1 MKSNL
6 LTIVMLCLMFSLN
19 VAAQGTT
26 YSGNLIFNTQSD
38 LDSFPNHYINVT
50 GNLYIQNSDI
60 TDLSSLANIQSVGGD
75 ILISG
80 NNDLESIDGLN
91 NLLAIGDDL
100 TISSNASLV
109 SISGFNSLTTI
120 SGYCNIQF
128 NSSLA
133 TITGFMQLNTIQD
146 YFRLYFNEQL
156 NEISGFKSLSYLGDD
171 VDIFRCS
178 SIASFEMFSG
188 VTSIAGSFSLDD
200 NNVVTSLDGFENLTV
215 VGDYLTLENLSK
227 VENFDALSNLT
238 SIGSGI
244 TIANNSALQNVN
256 GLENI
261 SFVNSPTINIRFN
274 KMLDS
279 LTPLSFLSGQ
289 VRNLIIQ
296 SNDKITDFTA
306 FSGIT
311 NIQYRLAISE
321 KGISSLTGF
330 ENITYIG
337 DDLEISSCDKLITT
351 SALNN
356 LTILGGDVT
365 IRFNKKLTDISLLSN
380 LTIATGDVEFLGNDQ
395 LADFTPLSN
404 VTSVSGELY
413 IRDNANTS
421 LAGFENLTSVGSDL
435 TILVNRNLENIE
447 ALSNLQSVGRR
458 LRIISNNELIS
469 LNGLDSLIN
478 VANNVEIYDNEKL
491 ENINALVNLQNVGG
505 SFSIYDNEALDECCI
520 LMNFI
525 NSTDIIGGSISIYDN
540 SDNCQSVAIISNLC
554 EDMDGDGVTIADGDC
569 DDTNSLIYPGS
580 IEICDGI
587 DNDCNGLVDG
597 DDPNLVGQAIWYADA
612 DNDGLGDPNESI
624 EACEQPAG
632 YVDNNLDNCTSTN
645 NPDQADDD
653 CDGVGNTCDLCP
665 TGDDRQDS
673 DGDGIPD
680 CAEWEITGASADE
693 NCDVIDPDDVE
704 WGTIDDLPTNFICGN
719 NNHKIL
725 VCRVRER
732 PNKPTRYRT
741 KCVRKRRV
749 NKILAKGGFLG
760 PCEVVSC
767 GEEGQGFRVDDKE
780 EFAVEKTVTT
790 PTIQLENEM
799 MLYPNPAINEV
810 SIVLRKTKSSA
821 QVGTVSI
828 VSSTGQVMKELGKTH
843 LEDPI
848 RMDISQM
855 RKGIYF
861 VIVKIENQEL
871 LVQRLVI
878 ME

>member
-6 LTIVMLCLMFSLN
+6 LTIAMLCLMFSLN
-19 VAAQGTT
+19 LSAQGNT
-26 YSGNLIFNTQSD
+26 YSGNLIFNTQAD
-38 LDSFPNHYINVT
+38 LDSFPSNYINVT

-60 TDLSSLANIQSVGGD
+60 TDLSPLANIQSVGGD
-75 ILISG
+75 ILITG
-80 NNDLESIDGLN
+80 NNDLVSINGLN

-109 SISGFNSLTTI
+109 SISGFNSLITI

-128 NSSLA
+128 NSSLT

-146 YFRLYFNEQL
+146 YFRLYYNEQL

-178 SIASFEMFSG
+178 AIGSFEMFSG
-188 VTSIAGSFSLDD
+188 VTSIAGSFSLDN
-200 NNVVTSLDGFENLTV
+200 NNVVTSLNGFENLTV

-227 VENFDALSNLT
+227 VSNFDALSNLT
-238 SIGSGI
+238 SVGTGM
-244 TIANNSALQNVN
+244 TIANNSDLQNIN
-256 GLENI
+256 GLGNI

-274 KMLDS
+274 KELDA
-279 LTPLSFLSGQ
+279 LTPLSSLSGQ

-296 SNDKITDFTA
+296 SNDKITDLTA
-306 FSGIT
+306 FSNIT

-321 KGISSLTGF
+321 KGISSLDGL

-356 LTILGGDVT
+356 LTILGGDIT
-365 IRFNKKLTDISLLSN
+365 IRFNKKLTDVSLLSH
-380 LTIATGDVEFLGNDQ
+380 LTVATGDVEFLGNDQ
-395 LADFTPLSN
+395 LADFTPLAN
-404 VTSVSGELY
+404 LTSVSGELY
-413 IRDNANTS
+413 IRDNANTN
-421 LAGFENLTSVGSDL
+421 LAGFENLTAVGSDF
-435 TILVNRNLENIE
+435 TILVNRKLENIE
-447 ALSNLQSVGRR
+447 ALSHLQFVGRR
-458 LRIISNNELIS
+458 LRIISNDELID
-469 LNGLDSLIN
+469 LGGLDSLIN
-478 VANNVEIYDNEKL
+478 ITNNLEIYDNEKL
-491 ENINALVNLQNVGG
+491 ENIDALINLKNVGG
-505 SFSIYDNEALDECCI
+505 NFSIYDNEALDECCI

-525 NSTDIIGGSISIYDN
+525 NSTEIIGGSIFIYDN
-540 SDNCQSVAIISNLC
+540 SDNCESVSIISNLC
-554 EDMDGDGVTIADGDC
+554 DDMDGDGFTVAEGDC
-569 DDTNSLIYPGS
+569 DDTNSLVYPGS

-587 DNDCNGLVDG
+587 DNNCNGLIDG
-597 DDPNLVGQAIWYADA
+597 DDPNLVGQAIWYADT
-612 DNDGLGDPNESI
+612 DNDGLGDPNESV
-624 EACEQPAG
+624 EACEQPIG

-680 CAEWEITGASADE
+680 CAEWEVTGASADE
-693 NCDVIDPDDVE
+693 NCEVIDPDDIK

-767 GEEGQGFRVDDKE
+767 SEGDQGFRVNNEE
-780 EFAVEKTVTT
+780 EFAVDKTVTT
-790 PTIQLENEM
+790 PIIQLENEM
-799 MLYPNPAINEV
+799 TLYPNPATNEV
-810 SIVLRKTKSSA
+810 SIVLGKTKSST

-828 VSSTGQVMKELGKTH
+828 VSSTGQIMKELETSH
-843 LEDPI
+843 LGEPL